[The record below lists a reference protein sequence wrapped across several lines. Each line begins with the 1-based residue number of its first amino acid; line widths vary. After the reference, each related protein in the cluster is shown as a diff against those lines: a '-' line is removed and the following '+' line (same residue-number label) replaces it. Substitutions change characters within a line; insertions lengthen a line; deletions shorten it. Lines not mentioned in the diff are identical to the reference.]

1 MVPCPGRGL
10 KPSCPVGQMAR
21 RVIIK
26 ASDVAACVGLN
37 PFKPATEVR
46 DELWKKHWPETFVG
60 LTKKEEAHEALD
72 KSVLAQ
78 KVVAQAVSFK
88 AKDSAEAQ
96 VNYEKAKEKI
106 EKDVTLEEAD
116 KEKVIEHLR
125 SRCYTTHGTR
135 SEDRT
140 ADKVTDETGVTLIKD
155 NAFYTL
161 PLLETEDGTTFHVT
175 GKIDRI
181 EVDAEG
187 RRTLVE
193 IKNRTRCLFKSL
205 RDYENVQIQV
215 YLRMLGLTRAKL
227 IEQYNNK
234 TNTITVTRDEE
245 IWDNQIWPGVLDF
258 AIDLHARATGQIGP
272 SS

>member
-1 MVPCPGRGL
+1 
-10 KPSCPVGQMAR
+10 MAR

-46 DELWKKHWPETFVG
+46 DDLWKKYWPETFIG
-60 LTKKEEAHEALD
+60 LTKKEEAHEALGR
-72 KSVLAQ
+72 SVTSQQVLT
-78 KVVAQAVSFK
+78 QAISFK
-88 AKDSAEAQ
+88 AKDSGEAQ
-96 VNYEKAKEKI
+96 ANYENARDKI
-106 EKDVTLEEAD
+106 EKDTTLSPED
-116 KEKVIEHLR
+116 KEKVIDHLR
-125 SRCYTTHGTR
+125 SKCYTTHGTR

-140 ADKVTDETGVTLIKD
+140 ADKVTDETGVTLVKD

-181 EVDAEG
+181 EVDADG

-193 IKNRTRCLFKSL
+193 IKNRTRCLFKTL

-215 YLRMLGLTRAKL
+215 YLRMLGLYRGKL

-245 IWDNQIWPGVLDF
+245 IWDNHIWPGVLDF
-258 AIDLHARATGQIGP
+258 AIDLHARATGQIEQ